1 MAAAADEVI
10 QNQLKLYKSKTKI
23 DLDEL
28 YLANKG
34 LTEMPDLS
42 RYKMLKYL
50 WVNYNKIKHL
60 DFLRLNIHL
69 KELYLNSNLIS
80 EITGALKNLASL
92 QILMLQNNWLH
103 GVAKVVAEIKK
114 LSWLHTLNLFNNPLT
129 QDHDYRLYVIYHLPS
144 VQLLDRQIITQK
156 ERDIALSNYNPDRF
170 RSHQSLAFGQR
181 KPYFTVQEITPKR
194 GYRGQKISIYEQ
206 KDVLK
211 LGNKATKD
219 PSKNVVDSRIRRRSI
234 MQFST
239 LDWNKVP
246 NAQQKRL
253 GDEPLLSSQIITTQF
268 R

>member
-10 QNQLKLYKSKTKI
+10 QNQLKTYKIKTKN

-50 WVNYNKIKHL
+50 WVNQNKIKNL

-69 KELYLNSNLIS
+69 KELYLSSNLIS
-80 EITGALKNLASL
+80 EIAGALKNLTSL
-92 QILMLQNNWLH
+92 RILMLQNNWLH
-103 GVAKVVAEIKK
+103 GVDKVVAEIKK
-114 LSWLHTLNLFNNPLT
+114 SSWLHTLNLFNNPLT

-156 ERDIALSNYNPDRF
+156 ERDIAFGNYNQDRF
-170 RSHQSLAFGQR
+170 RIHQSLAFGQR
-181 KPYFTVQEITPKR
+181 KPYFTVQEITPNKS
-194 GYRGQKISIYEQ
+194 YRGQKISIHEQ

-211 LGNKATKD
+211 REKKVTKD
-219 PSKNVVDSRIRRRSI
+219 PYKNVVDSRIRRRSI

-253 GDEPLLSSQIITTQF
+253 GDEPLQSSQIITTQF